1 MRLKTYFII
10 FLSIFMLS
18 AACPDQA
25 RSAQKENP
33 NLSTKWKLFK
43 LSPDDQTQTGL
54 QTEVLAALILET
66 KNGWYT
72 YSHNPG
78 KMGQPTKLTVN
89 TLPDKTV
96 LQSIYISGKLKDDPF
111 NKGSKI
117 EVYATPTPI
126 LIPIP
131 SASSTISL
139 KAKLS
144 LLMCSKTSCLPFKTE
159 LNFIGMGVVPAN
171 LPEASKQS
179 WWPLFLKAS
188 VEQSKNKITKQSA
201 SQIKTVANG
210 KFSLKDISTQTTTA
224 ESPEAI
230 KITEKTKIF
239 TTPKVDEKSSKEPNQ
254 TPVESKFSFESL
266 KPISFTPGLE
276 VGDLTTAILFG
287 ILAGF
292 LLNFMPCVL
301 PVISLKLSA
310 LLAGSQHVEESKRRK
325 SFREHNLYFALGIL
339 LYFGVL
345 SGILGFTGL
354 AWGQIFQKP
363 SVVIILTGVV
373 FALSLSLFGLFNLPI
388 VDLKINTANTGPRR
402 QALFTG
408 ILATLLATP
417 CSGPFL
423 GGVLGWAM
431 IQAPYVIGSVFISV
445 GAGMALPYIAMAIFP
460 GLVKKFPKPG
470 AWTVWVERSAGFF
483 LAGTCIYLISI
494 LPENMLIATLIFMWF
509 TSVAAWMWGLS
520 AGSDTKSGMLLLRVI
535 ALAICITAGFW
546 ASTPPVRTAN
556 WINFK
561 QEDFASR
568 IGKEA
573 ILVEFTADWCPSC
586 KILEQT
592 VLTIGNLNRWQEKYD
607 LRLIKVDLSSPDKTA
622 DEFLRALGSR
632 SIPLAA
638 IFSKGKNSHSPTVI
652 RDIYTTGQLEEA
664 LQQTLTAE

>member
-1 MRLKTYFII
+1 MRLKTYFVIFISI
-10 FLSIFMLS
+10 FLLS

-25 RSAQKENP
+25 SSAQKENP

-43 LSPDDQTQTGL
+43 LNLEDQAQTGL
-54 QTEVLAALILET
+54 HTEVLAALILET
-66 KNGWYT
+66 KNDWYT

-78 KMGQPTKLTVN
+78 KMGQPTKLTVSA
-89 TLPDKTV
+89 LPGKTA
-96 LQSIYISGKLKDDPF
+96 LESIYLPGKLKDDPF

-131 SASSTISL
+131 NVSSSISL

-144 LLMCSKTSCLPFKTE
+144 LLMCSKTSCLPFKTD
-159 LNFIGMGVVPAN
+159 LNFIGMGIVPAN
-171 LPEASKQS
+171 LPEASKQA

-188 VEQSKNKITKQSA
+188 KEQSKGIAK
-201 SQIKTVANG
+201 V
-210 KFSLKDISTQTTTA
+210 KFSLKNISTEATTV
-224 ESPEAI
+224 ESSEGI
-230 KITEKTKIF
+230 KVTEKTKIVA
-239 TTPKVDEKSSKEPNQ
+239 TPKESVKSSETLAE
-254 TPVESKFSFESL
+254 TPPKSKFSFESL

-310 LLAGSQHVEESKRRK
+310 LLAGSQHVEEAKRKK

-388 VDLKINTANTGPRR
+388 VDLKISTKNTGPRR

-431 IQAPYVIGSVFISV
+431 IQPPYVIGSVFISV

-509 TSVAAWMWGLS
+509 TSVGAWMWGLS
-520 AGSDTKSGMLLLRVI
+520 AGSDTKSGMILLRII

-561 QEDFASR
+561 QEDFATR

-592 VLTIGNLNRWQEKYD
+592 VLTAGNLNRWQEKYD
-607 LRLIKVDLSSPDKTA
+607 LRLIKVDLTSPDKTA

-638 IFSKGKNSHSPTVI
+638 IFSKGENSHSPTVI
-652 RDIYTTGQLEEA
+652 RDLYTTGQLEEA
-664 LQQTLTAE
+664 LQQTLTVK

>member
-10 FLSIFMLS
+10 FISIFILS

-43 LSPDDQTQTGL
+43 LSPADQTQTGL
-54 QTEVLAALILET
+54 QTDILAALILET

-72 YSHNPG
+72 YSHTPK
-78 KMGQPTKLTVN
+78 KMGQPTKLTVSN
-89 TLPDKTV
+89 LPNKTA
-96 LQSIYISGKLKDDPF
+96 LQSIYLPGKLKDDPF

-117 EVYATPTPI
+117 KVYSSPTPI
-126 LIPIP
+126 LIPVP
-131 SASSTISL
+131 NASSSISL

-144 LLMCSKTSCLPFKTE
+144 LLMCSKTSCLPFKTD
-159 LNFIGMGVVPAN
+159 LNFIGMGIVPAN

-188 VEQSKNKITKQSA
+188 VEQSKNQRTKQS
-201 SQIKTVANG
+201 KTIAKG
-210 KFSLKDISTQTTTA
+210 KFSLKNISTQTTTV
-224 ESPEAI
+224 ESSNGI
-230 KITEKTKIF
+230 KVTEKTKIVA
-239 TTPKVDEKSSKEPNQ
+239 TPKNVTKSSEELEQ
-254 TPVESKFSFESL
+254 TRPKSKFSFESL
-266 KPISFTPGLE
+266 KPIPFTPGLE

-310 LLAGSQHVEESKRRK
+310 LLAGSQHVEESQRKK
-325 SFREHNLYFALGIL
+325 SFREHNLFFALGIL
-339 LYFGVL
+339 LYFGAL

-388 VDLKINTANTGPRR
+388 VDLKISTKNTGPRR

-431 IQAPYVIGSVFISV
+431 IQPHYVIGSVFISV

-460 GLVKKFPKPG
+460 GLVKRFPKPG
-470 AWTVWVERSAGFF
+470 AWTVWVERAAGFF

-520 AGSDTKSGMLLLRVI
+520 AGSDTKSGMILLRVI

-546 ASTPPVRTAN
+546 ASTPPARTAN

-592 VLTIGNLNRWQEKYD
+592 VLTAGNLNRWQEKYD
-607 LRLIKVDLSSPDKTA
+607 LRLIKVDLTSPDKTA
-622 DEFLRALGSR
+622 DEFLRALDSR

-638 IFSKGKNSHSPTVI
+638 IFSKGENSHSPTVI
-652 RDIYTTGQLEEA
+652 RDLYTTDQLEEA
-664 LQQTLTAE
+664 LQQALTAE